1 MIEYIYIYVEYTHTH
16 TKDLIDSSV
25 FPKLTFFVCEEFLSL
40 NFFRDL

>member
-1 MIEYIYIYVEYTHTH
+1 MLKTHTDK
-16 TKDLIDSSV
+16 KDLIASSI